1 VAATLKSFFDRRV
14 VEEIAAAVSRVHP
27 KFDRRDF
34 VADATRGLS
43 RLELLARGIHV
54 AAALHRHLP
63 ADYEAAVD
71 VLVRSLG
78 PEIDGNELAGQG
90 MTPFLY
96 LPHVAFVRDHGVE
109 HFEAS
114 MRANHALTR
123 RFTAEWSIRPFLD
136 RWPERTFALLREW
149 ARDPS
154 VHVRRLVSEG
164 TRPRLPWATRVDR
177 LVEDPRPGLA
187 LLELLRDDPEP
198 YVRRSVA
205 NHVNDVAKDHPE
217 LVVETCRRWLAG
229 ASPERTALVRHA
241 LRTLVKRGD
250 RGALALLGHG
260 APARVRV
267 TEARVEP
274 GRVRIGGKV
283 AFRATLRS
291 TSRAAQ
297 SLAVDLAVH
306 FVKKDGRARPKVM
319 KGRTLELAPGGS
331 AVVAKTISLAVHS
344 TRKPNPGA
352 HAVDLVVNG
361 RTFRGARF
369 TVLPARGR
377 PARTRRWRAPISRR
391 PV

>member
-1 VAATLKSFFDRRV
+1 MAADLKSFLGRRV
-14 VEEIAAAVSRVHP
+14 VEEIAGAVGRVHP
-27 KFDRRDF
+27 GFRTREF

-43 RLELLARGIHV
+43 RKELLARGSHV
-54 AAALHRHLP
+54 AAALRRHLP
-63 ADYEAAVD
+63 DDYEAAVD

-78 PEIDGNELAGQG
+78 PQIEANAPEGQG
-90 MTPFLY
+90 MAPFLY
-96 LPHVAFVRDHGVE
+96 LPHVAFVREHGVE

-136 RWPERTFALLREW
+136 RWPERTFALLGEW

-164 TRPRLPWATRVDR
+164 TRPRLPWATRVAR
-177 LVEDPRPGLA
+177 LVQDPRPGLA

-205 NHVNDVAKDHPE
+205 NHLNDVAKDHPD
-217 LVVETCRRWLAG
+217 LVVETCRRWLTG
-229 ASPERTALVRHA
+229 ASPERTKLVRHA
-241 LRTLVKRGD
+241 LRTLVKKGH

-260 APARVRV
+260 EPARLKV
-267 TEARVEP
+267 TGARVEP

-283 AFRATLRS
+283 AFRATLTS
-291 TSRAAQ
+291 TSRAPQ

-306 FVKKDGRARPKVM
+306 FVKRDGRARPKVM
-319 KGRTLELAPGGS
+319 KGRTLELPPGGS
-331 AVVAKTISLAVHS
+331 SAIAKTISLAVHS
-344 TRKPNPGA
+344 TRRPNPGA
-352 HAVDLVVNG
+352 HAVELVVNG
-361 RTFRGARF
+361 RTFPGARF

-377 PARTRRWRAPISRR
+377 PARTRRGRAPISRR
-391 PV
+391 PG